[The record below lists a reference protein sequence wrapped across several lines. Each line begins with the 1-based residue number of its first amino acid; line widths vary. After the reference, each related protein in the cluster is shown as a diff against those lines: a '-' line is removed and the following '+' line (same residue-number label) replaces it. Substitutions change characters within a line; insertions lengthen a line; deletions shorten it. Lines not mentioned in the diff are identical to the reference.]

1 MRTQNREPFFIKLKI
16 KRKRKMSW
24 LEILNE
30 TAAQRGDYMKEGTK
44 YKTGMFPLFSILLFR
59 MFINKMEF

>member
-1 MRTQNREPFFIKLKI
+1 
-16 KRKRKMSW
+16 MSW